1 MGGMFIKLVP
11 WHPLAVAGMR
21 SLIAAIV
28 ILPFLG
34 LKNLKFEKADVVTA
48 IFYALTVTL
57 FVSATKLTTAANAV
71 FLQYTAPVYV
81 VGMAHF
87 FLKERVTKFDLS
99 VVGVVLFGMALF
111 FYEKMSLEGFWGNI
125 LAIISGVT
133 FATMTCLIRTRKE
146 NPLKPVFLGNVITAL
161 ALSYFIV
168 VAPPM
173 DVPSWSYMITLGV
186 FQLGLAYIFYGLAVP
201 HVQAL
206 ETVLVATLEPILNP
220 IWVYFSLGEVPSS
233 LSIAGGALIVAAITF
248 RSIMSRNLT
257 PETQSGF
264 QPEPLS

>member
-1 MGGMFIKLVP
+1 MFIKLVP
-11 WHPLAVAGMR
+11 WQPLAVAGMR
-21 SLIAAIV
+21 SLIAAVV

-34 LKNLKFEKADVVTA
+34 LKNLKFEKGDVIAA

-81 VGMAHF
+81 VAIAHF
-87 FLKERVTKFDLS
+87 FLKEKVTKFDLG

-146 NPLKPVFLGNVITAL
+146 VPLKPVFLGNVITAVG
-161 ALSYFIV
+161 LSYFVIE
-168 VAPPM
+168 APPM
-173 DVPSWSYMITLGV
+173 DFQSWTYMLILGV
-186 FQLGLAYIFYGLAVP
+186 FQLGAAYVFYGLAVP

-233 LSIAGGALIVAAITF
+233 LSIAGGALIVTAITI
-248 RSIMSRNLT
+248 RSLR
-257 PETQSGF
+257 EF
-264 QPEPLS
+264 QLAPLSSEHS